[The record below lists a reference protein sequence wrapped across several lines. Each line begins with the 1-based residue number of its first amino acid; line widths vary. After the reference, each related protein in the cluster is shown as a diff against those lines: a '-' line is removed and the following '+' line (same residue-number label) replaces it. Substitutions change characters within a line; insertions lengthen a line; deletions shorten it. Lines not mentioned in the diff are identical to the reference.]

1 MNVAH
6 AFEQGK
12 TLEQILAGLAEG
24 QVPHRDVPGLAM
36 DSRRIRPGW
45 VFLACQGTHEHGI
58 DHAVE
63 ACARGASAI
72 VYEPVPGLELPKL
85 PRKVVSVAVPD
96 LRHVAGVIASR
107 FFDDPTAHMS
117 VTGVTGTNGK
127 TSVTSILAQVLTN
140 WGQACGLIGTLGY
153 GLYGMLEPAI
163 ETTPNPVR
171 LQHILSGLRDRGAG
185 QVAMEVSSHA
195 LDQARVAGVHFESA
209 VFTNFTRDHLDYHG
223 TMEAY
228 REAKGRLF
236 AWPGLK
242 RAIINLDD
250 PAAEYFSGRCER
262 GVEQIGYGL
271 NPAAAKWFKGR
282 RIYASE
288 VQAHGMGLEME
299 IGGDFGEGRLR
310 SLLVGRFNAVNLL
323 AVLAVL
329 LGQGRPFPDTLT
341 RVSHTR
347 TVPGRMESFGGG
359 NLPLVVI
366 DYAHTPDALK
376 QALDSVREHARGR
389 VCLVFGCGGDRD
401 RGKRGQMGE
410 VAAAGADCIVLT
422 DDNPRS
428 EDGDGI
434 IQAIRA
440 GIGNETKADV
450 HVERDRTRAIAKALE
465 QSSPGD
471 VVLVAGK
478 GHESVQIV
486 GNERRRY
493 SDRETVRLLLGVPSW
508 S

>member
-1 MNVAH
+1 MNLAH
-6 AFEQGK
+6 AIEHVK
-12 TLEQILAGLAEG
+12 TLDKILAGLARG
-24 QVPHRDVPGLAM
+24 PVPHSEVPGIAM

-45 VFLACQGTHEHGI
+45 AFLACKGTHEHGI

-72 VYEPVPGLELPKL
+72 VYEPVPGLKLPKL
-85 PRKVVSVAVPD
+85 PRKVVTVAVPD
-96 LRHVAGVIASR
+96 LQHVAGVVASR
-107 FFDDPTAHMS
+107 FFDDPTARMS

-140 WGQACGLIGTLGY
+140 WGQPCGLIGTLGY
-153 GLYGMLEPAI
+153 GLYGMLEPAV

-195 LDQARVAGVHFESA
+195 LDQARVAGVHFENA

-242 RAIINLDD
+242 RAIFNLDD
-250 PAAEYFSGRCER
+250 PAAEYFAGRCEA
-262 GVEQIGYGL
+262 GVAQIGYGL
-271 NPAAAKWFKGR
+271 NPEAPKWFKGR
-282 RIYASE
+282 RIYARD
-288 VQAHGMGLEME
+288 VHAHGMGLEMD
-299 IGGDFGEGRLR
+299 IAGDFGDGKLR

-329 LGQGRPFPDTLT
+329 LGQGRPFADTLT
-341 RVSHTR
+341 RVSHAR

-359 NLPLVVI
+359 NQPLVVI

-376 QALDSVREHARGR
+376 QALSSVREHARGR
-389 VCLVFGCGGDRD
+389 VCVVFGCGGDRD
-401 RGKRGQMGE
+401 RGKRAQMGG
-410 VAAAGADCIVLT
+410 VAAEGADCIVLT

-428 EDGDGI
+428 EDGDEI
-434 IQAIRA
+434 VQAIRA
-440 GIGNETKADV
+440 GIDAGSKADV
-450 HVERDRTRAIAKALE
+450 YVERDRSRAIAKALDE
-465 QSSPGD
+465 SAPGD

-478 GHESVQIV
+478 GHEAVQIV

-493 SDRETVRLLLGVPSW
+493 SDRDTVRRLLGVPSW
-508 S
+508 